1 MVKSAATTVSAYLKE
16 LPAERRAVISAVRDV
31 IVRNLPKGYEET
43 MNWGMISYQIPLE
56 SYPDT
61 YNKQPACYASLA
73 AQKNHYA
80 VYLMGIDDAKRKL
93 LADAFKK
100 LGKKMDMGGSCLRF
114 KKLEDIPLDTVGKLI
129 ASTKPAEL
137 IERMEAA
144 HGK

>member
-1 MVKSAATTVSAYLKE
+1 MAKSAATTVAAYLKE
-16 LPAERRAVISAVRDV
+16 LPADRRAVIAAVRDV

-43 MNWGMISYQIPLE
+43 MNWGMICYEIPLE
-56 SYPDT
+56 RYPDT

-80 VYLMGIDDAKRKL
+80 VYLTGIDDAKRKQ
-93 LADAFKK
+93 LADAFGK

-114 KKLEDIPLDTVGKLI
+114 KKLEDLPLDTVGKLI
-129 ASTKPAEL
+129 ASTKPEEL

-144 HGK
+144 HRK